1 MIRRS
6 LRNRHSAPWVH
17 GFMPGFTGSAPHPAA
32 RAVTSLVLTEKRGWP
47 ADQSYDGRLQSLEAR
62 ETLSALR
69 ARVRA
74 GSTGLISAGLC
85 ICVFAAT
92 ARRRGNQYDPKYG
105 SWGYI

>member
-1 MIRRS
+1 MGS
-6 LRNRHSAPWVH
+6 WVHAGVH
-17 GFMPGFTGSAPHPAA
+17 GFRPTPRSSGSDKLGFDRKTRDGLQTKAMTDGSK
-32 RAVTSLVLTEKRGWP
+32 VWKRG
-47 ADQSYDGRLQSLEAR
+47 

-85 ICVFAAT
+85 ICVLAAT